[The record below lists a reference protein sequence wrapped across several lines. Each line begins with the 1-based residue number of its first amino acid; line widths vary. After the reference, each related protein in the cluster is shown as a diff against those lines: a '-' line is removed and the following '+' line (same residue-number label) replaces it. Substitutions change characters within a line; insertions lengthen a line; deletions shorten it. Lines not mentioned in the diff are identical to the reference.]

1 MGGDLGEPGSYSICG
16 GADQQNSRN
25 SVSCCQDDLGR
36 LMHVMRQFHL
46 VCPGIHEREYGKA
59 VAGAGEALDDK
70 AGAGVDNAG
79 TVIDRTEHGVK
90 YQGAP
95 ARPCSARPV
104 PGDMNL
110 HGIAVCHDLA
120 TKVIHRGWK

>member
-1 MGGDLGEPGSYSICG
+1 MGGDLGEPGSYGILRG
-16 GADQQNSRN
+16 PDQQNSRD
-25 SVSCCQDDLGR
+25 SVSCRQYDLGR
-36 LMHVMRQFHL
+36 RMYVMRQSHI
-46 VCPGIHEREYGKA
+46 VCTGIHKREYGKA

-70 AGAGVDNAG
+70 AGIGTYETG
-79 TVIDRTEHGVK
+79 TVIDRAEHGVK

-95 ARPCSARPV
+95 AGPCTARPV